1 MSGASGDWKLA
12 GSVGFDGSLDY
23 AVSVTLPPAA
33 VAALNA
39 RSALAAGALADDQ
52 GRMLLDLRVTGSAK
66 APRVAW
72 DTQAMRDRLAG
83 RASQALTEQRT
94 KLEAQ
99 AKAAATQALAQRLGL
114 AADSTRKVS
123 AAQQAGAVRDSLK
136 RAGEGLLRGFFSG
149 ARKGTP
155 ADTTKH

>member
-1 MSGASGDWKLA
+1 
-12 GSVGFDGSLDY
+12 
-23 AVSVTLPPAA
+23 
-33 VAALNA
+33 
-39 RSALAAGALADDQ
+39 
-52 GRMLLDLRVTGSAK
+52 
-66 APRVAW
+66 
-72 DTQAMRDRLAG
+72 MRDRLAG

-123 AAQQAGAVRDSLK
+123 AAQQAAAVRDSLK
-136 RAGEGLLRGFFSG
+136 RAGEGLLRGFFG
-149 ARKGTP
+149 GGRKAAP